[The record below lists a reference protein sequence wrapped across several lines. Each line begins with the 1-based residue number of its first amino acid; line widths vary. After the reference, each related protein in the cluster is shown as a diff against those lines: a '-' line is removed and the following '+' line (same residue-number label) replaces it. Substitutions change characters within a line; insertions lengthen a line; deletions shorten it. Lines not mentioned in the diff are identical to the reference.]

1 MRVQKALLR
10 NQEIIFY
17 ITMCFLS
24 CFAFRQYISSFS
36 GYMIYTA
43 VIGVVS
49 LLGYYLYEK
58 YTIRRKIRKSPL
70 VAIVLL
76 GIFIMQCLYVIA
88 GEMIYCGFKS
98 DAVQWIFSLLIFM
111 IPICSAVYL
120 YRMWKKQLVTVEE
133 LIRVTI
139 FIGFL
144 FRLLYIQFTDINIL
158 SRQNDTIAFTN
169 GGGHLGYLW
178 HIWANGTLPNVDPRS
193 LWEFSQPPLY
203 YILCGYWI
211 KISTWL
217 GVPNL
222 EASENLQMFSLLCVN
237 LTSVYLDKILIK
249 MDIKPLY
256 RLWGQLAFLCL
267 PYFTYLSGAANN
279 DVLFVL
285 LTVMVFYYMICWY
298 EKKKVWLL
306 MVSAVLTGLLVM
318 TKLSGG
324 LIAPAILALFI
335 LRFVKDKGERG
346 KHIVE
351 YLLFGAVSL
360 PIGLWWNVRNAVRFQ
375 MPFFYTNEPD
385 IGSVQYIPDYSIW
398 QRLFDLENQ
407 LNHLYIELF
416 NTSPN
421 VDHNIIISTMKT
433 MVFTHS
439 VEYLLTPVTK
449 FWGVVLFWSVVVG
462 VVIAI
467 ICGMVGMFK
476 SSQKIYLKVVWIVY
490 LLTNIIFYLYYNVE
504 YPFVHTMHVRYILP
518 VFVIGVPWGVEGGK
532 YLLNKIPG
540 AKTKKIC
547 CGVGIGYVLVVFAVL
562 QAYIIEIL
570 IQTDVIW

>member
-1 MRVQKALLR
+1 MRVKKALLR

-17 ITMCFLS
+17 IIMCFLS

-36 GYMIYTA
+36 GYMIFTA
-43 VIGVVS
+43 VTGVVA

-58 YTIRRKIRKSPL
+58 YTIRRNVKKSPL
-70 VAIVLL
+70 VAIVLFD
-76 GIFIMQCLYVIA
+76 IFIMQCLYVIA

-133 LIRVTI
+133 LISVTI
-139 FIGFL
+139 FISFL
-144 FRLLYIQFTDINIL
+144 FRLIYVQFTDINIL

-222 EASENLQMFSLLCVN
+222 EASENLQMFSLLCVT

-267 PYFTYLSGAANN
+267 PHFTYLSGAANN

-285 LTVMVFYYMICWY
+285 LTVMVFYYVICWY

-346 KHIVE
+346 KRIVE

-476 SSQKIYLKVVWIVY
+476 SSQKMYLKVVWIVY

-518 VFVIGVPWGVEGGK
+518 VFVIGVPWVVEGGK

-540 AKTKKIC
+540 AKTKKVC

>member
-1 MRVQKALLR
+1 MKKALLR
-10 NQEIIFY
+10 NREIIFY
-17 ITMCFLS
+17 IIMCFLS

-36 GYMIYTA
+36 GYMILTTITG
-43 VIGVVS
+43 VIS
-49 LLGYYLYEK
+49 LLGYYFYEK
-58 YTIRRKIRKSPL
+58 YTIRRNVRKSPL
-70 VAIVLL
+70 VAIVLF

-98 DAVQWIFSLLIFM
+98 DAVQWIFSVLIFI

-144 FRLLYIQFTDINIL
+144 FRLIYVQFTDINIL

-178 HIWANGTLPNVDPRS
+178 YVWANGTVPNVDPRS

-222 EASENLQMFSLLCVN
+222 EASENLQMFSLLCVT

-249 MDIKPLY
+249 MDIKPLN
-256 RLWGQLAFLCL
+256 RLGGQLAFLCL

-285 LTVMVFYYMICWY
+285 LTVMVFYYVICWY

-346 KHIVE
+346 KRIVE
-351 YLLFGAVSL
+351 YLLFGVVSL

-439 VEYLLTPVTK
+439 VEYLLSPVTK

-476 SSQKIYLKVVWIVY
+476 SSQKMYLKVVWIVY

-518 VFVIGVPWGVEGGK
+518 VFVIGVPWALEGGK

-540 AKTKKIC
+540 AKTKKVC

>member
-1 MRVQKALLR
+1 MQVKKALLR
-10 NQEIIFY
+10 NREIFFY
-17 ITMCFLS
+17 IIMCFLS

-36 GYMIYTA
+36 GYMIFTA
-43 VIGVVS
+43 VTGVGS

-58 YTIRRKIRKSPL
+58 YTIRRNVRKSPL
-70 VAIVLL
+70 VGIVLF

-98 DAVQWIFSLLIFM
+98 DAVQWIFSVLIFI
-111 IPICSAVYL
+111 IPTCSAVYL

-144 FRLLYIQFTDINIL
+144 FRLIYVQFTDINIL

-222 EASENLQMFSLLCVN
+222 EASENLQMFSLLCVT

-256 RLWGQLAFLCL
+256 RLWGQLFFLCL

-285 LTVMVFYYMICWY
+285 LTVMVFYYVICWY

-335 LRFVKDKGERG
+335 LRLIKDKGERG
-346 KHIVE
+346 KRIVE
-351 YLLFGAVSL
+351 YLLFGVVSL
-360 PIGLWWNVRNAVRFQ
+360 PIGLWWNVRNTVRFQ

-398 QRLFDLENQ
+398 QRLFDLDNQ

-439 VEYLLTPVTK
+439 AEYLLTSVTK
-449 FWGVVLFWSVVVG
+449 FWGVVLFWSVAGG

-467 ICGMVGMFK
+467 VCGIVGMFK
-476 SSQKIYLKVVWIVY
+476 SRQKMYLKVTWIVY
-490 LLTNIIFYLYYNVE
+490 LFTNIVFYLYYNVE

-518 VFVIGVPWGVEGGK
+518 VFVIGMPWVLEGIK
-532 YLLNKIPG
+532 YLVYKIPG
-540 AKTKKIC
+540 AKTKKVC
-547 CGVGIGYVLVVFAVL
+547 CGVGMGYVLTAFAVL

>member
-1 MRVQKALLR
+1 MRVKKALLL

-144 FRLLYIQFTDINIL
+144 FRLIYVQFTDINIL

-335 LRFVKDKGERG
+335 LRLVKDKGERG

>member
-1 MRVQKALLR
+1 MRVKKALLR

-144 FRLLYIQFTDINIL
+144 FRLIYVQFTDINIL

-222 EASENLQMFSLLCVN
+222 EASENLQMFSLLCVT

-249 MDIKPLY
+249 MDIKPLN

-346 KHIVE
+346 KRIVE

-398 QRLFDLENQ
+398 QRLFDLDNQ

-416 NTSPN
+416 NTNPN

-449 FWGVVLFWSVVVG
+449 FWGVVLFWSMVVG

-476 SSQKIYLKVVWIVY
+476 SSQKMYLKVVWIVY

>member
-1 MRVQKALLR
+1 MRVKKALLR

-43 VIGVVS
+43 VIGVVA

-58 YTIRRKIRKSPL
+58 YTIRRNVKKSPL

-76 GIFIMQCLYVIA
+76 GIFIMQCIYVIA

-98 DAVQWIFSLLIFM
+98 DVVQWIFSVLIFM

-133 LIRVTI
+133 LISVTI

-144 FRLLYIQFTDINIL
+144 FRLIYVQFTDINIL

-178 HIWANGTLPNVDPRS
+178 YIWANGTLPNVDPRS

-222 EASENLQMFSLLCVN
+222 EASENLQMFSLLCVT

-256 RLWGQLAFLCL
+256 RLWGQIAFLCL

-285 LTVMVFYYMICWY
+285 LTVMVFYYVICWY

-306 MVSAVLTGLLVM
+306 LVSAVLTGLLVM

-346 KHIVE
+346 KRIVE
-351 YLLFGAVSL
+351 YLLFGVVSL

-439 VEYLLTPVTK
+439 IEYLLTPVTK
-449 FWGVVLFWSVVVG
+449 FWGVVLFWSVLVG

-476 SSQKIYLKVVWIVY
+476 SSQKMYLKVVWIVY

-518 VFVIGVPWGVEGGK
+518 VFVIGVPWALEGGK

-540 AKTKKIC
+540 AKTKKVC
-547 CGVGIGYVLVVFAVL
+547 CGVGMGYVLTVFAVL